1 METRGSNN
9 TEDTRIQGLLGNY
22 LSYRLPGNADQ
33 TDTQHLDDDSLTAF
47 IEGRVS
53 EREAAP
59 MVDHMVDCSFCRH
72 VTSELVRLDLAF
84 ADEPTPVIQEAAEPS
99 RIAEVLNGILSKI
112 FGSRDGA
119 AVFAHN
125 EEEPEKDDE
134 SEKKEDTSEK

>member
-1 METRGSNN
+1 METRGTNN
-9 TEDTRIQGLLGNY
+9 SEDIRIQGILGSY
-22 LSYRLPGNADQ
+22 LSNLSQEVPDNVNAR
-33 TDTQHLDDDSLTAF
+33 HLDEDSLNAF
-47 IEGRVS
+47 VEGRLS
-53 EREAAP
+53 EREAFP

-84 ADEPTPVIQEAAEPS
+84 ADEPVVVIQEVAEPS

-125 EEEPEKDDE
+125 EDEKDKQEEGKEEEPKA
-134 SEKKEDTSEK
+134 

>member
-1 METRGSNN
+1 METRGTNN
-9 TEDTRIQGLLGNY
+9 SEDIRIQGILGSY
-22 LSYRLPGNADQ
+22 LSNLSQEVPDNVNAR
-33 TDTQHLDDDSLTAF
+33 HLDEDSLNAF
-47 IEGRVS
+47 VEGRLS
-53 EREAAP
+53 EREAFP

-84 ADEPTPVIQEAAEPS
+84 ADEPVVVIQEVAEPS

-125 EEEPEKDDE
+125 EDEKDKQEEEKEEEPKA
-134 SEKKEDTSEK
+134 